1 METQNVKDTVR
12 QIFTE
17 YLTANGHR
25 KTPERYA
32 ILDTIYSIDG
42 HFDIDMLYSRMMD
55 QENFRVSRATLYNT
69 IILLINARLVIKHQ
83 FGTSSQYEK
92 SYNRETHHHQIC
104 TQCGRV
110 TEFQNEELQHAIERA
125 VILSDSSLLKPA
137 NFMLQPQPEKK
148 VDTDEILNLEQLER
162 HAIERAMKRSEG
174 NLSRAAEY
182 LGITRYALYR
192 KLEKLG
198 L

>member
-17 YLTANGHR
+17 YLNANGHR

-42 HFDIDMLYSRMMD
+42 HFDIDMLYSQMMN

-104 TQCGRV
+104 TQCGKV
-110 TEFQNEELQHAIERA
+110 TEFQNEALQNAIENTK
-125 VILSDSSLLKPA
+125 LSKLLLIYIWY
-137 NFMLQPQPEKK
+137 M
-148 VDTDEILNLEQLER
+148 
-162 HAIERAMKRSEG
+162 
-174 NLSRAAEY
+174 
-182 LGITRYALYR
+182 
-192 KLEKLG
+192 
-198 L
+198 